1 MTKACLAFAF
11 FCFSLALPLHAFEWE
26 SVTANGREYV
36 TLHSFCTFY
45 AFPYEVPSGNEFQT
59 HSPQHTIR
67 FKVGS
72 PDMYLDG
79 VHYVMSFPIESGD
92 HDLLVSRMDVIKLFE
107 PVLRPTDISGRH
119 SIRGVVIDAG
129 HGGSDNGAVSA
140 RGGMEKDYTRDTA
153 FRLESILRG
162 QGLKTVLTRRSDVF
176 VDLYERAHIASL
188 YPDYAF
194 VSIHYNSA
202 TPEARGL
209 ETYCLSPRGA
219 ASTSSAYLTRS
230 DIQKLPGNDY
240 DPANIL
246 LASMVHS
253 EIIKLN
259 PGDTTADRG
268 IKRARFVVIKQN
280 VLPAILVEG
289 GFVSNRMEAAQI
301 NTTGYRQRLAEAI
314 ARGVIKFVN
323 VMGGKKM
330 PMPESVPDES
340 AAPSKAAAI
349 TPPAP
354 SGLAKDSP
362 VPKSTGK
369 AVASPDATPKPALA
383 TAVAPKTKKGKTK
396 KAVVTTASPSSTN
409 VSTTVQP
416 DAGTPSGPLNLS
428 EPATPT
434 PSPEADKA
442 SAEPDEPPVVNIYPT
457 TAAKPSGGADSGVPT
472 VSTLPPVSTVPKS
485 GTNAVQQPASPSPE
499 NP

>member
-11 FCFSLALPLHAFEWE
+11 FCFSLALPLHAFDWG
-26 SVTANGREYV
+26 TATVNGREYV
-36 TLHSFCTFY
+36 TLQSFCTFY
-45 AFPYEVPSGNEFQT
+45 GFSYETPSGNDFQGR
-59 HSPQHTIR
+59 SPQHNLR
-67 FKVGS
+67 FKAGTS
-72 PDMYLDG
+72 EAYIDG
-79 VHYVMSFPIESGD
+79 VHYVLSFPIENGD
-92 HDLLVSRMDVIKLFE
+92 HDLLISRMDVIKLFE
-107 PVLRPTDISGRH
+107 PVLRPTEISARH

-129 HGGSDNGAVSA
+129 HGGSDNGATSRYGA
-140 RGGMEKDYTRDTA
+140 EKDYTRDTA

-240 DPANIL
+240 DPLNIL

-268 IKRARFVVIKQN
+268 VKRARFVVIKQN

-330 PMPESVPDES
+330 PMPPSTPDES
-340 AAPSKAAAI
+340 P
-349 TPPAP
+349 TPPPKTIALAPKAP
-354 SGLAKDSP
+354 SGMANDP
-362 VPKSTGK
+362 
-369 AVASPDATPKPALA
+369 ATPKNNGKTVTSPNPAVTSA
-383 TAVAPKTKKGKTK
+383 DTSTTSKTKKGKTK
-396 KAVVTTASPSSTN
+396 KTIPTPELAPNAPLS
-409 VSTTVQP
+409 
-416 DAGTPSGPLNLS
+416 DAPLATPSAPVTPLNLT
-428 EPATPT
+428 EPAAPT
-434 PSPEADKA
+434 PSPGADKA
-442 SAEPDEPPVVNIYPT
+442 APEPDEPPIVNIYPT
-457 TAAKPSGGADSGVPT
+457 TPAKPSTTSDSAAPT
-472 VSTLPPVSTVPKS
+472 VSTSPPVSSHTKPS
-485 GTNAVQQPASPSPE
+485 TNTSNPPPPPSTD